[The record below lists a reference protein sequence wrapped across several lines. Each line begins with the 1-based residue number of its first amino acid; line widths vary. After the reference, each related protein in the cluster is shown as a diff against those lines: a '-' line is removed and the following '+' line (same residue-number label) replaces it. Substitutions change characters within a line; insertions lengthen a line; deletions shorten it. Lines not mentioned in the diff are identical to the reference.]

1 MQDEIEKTNQSQK
14 ILISAFECISTN
26 GYANVSLR
34 DIASEAGVALSQIN
48 YYFNNKEG
56 LFVEVVKMM
65 VQKYL
70 KEVEE
75 RLKIDVSPKE
85 KISDLIMYFTE
96 VLEEEPKLFRLLY
109 DLTSMA
115 LWSTR
120 FSSMLSEMFKD
131 MADIIDKHILN
142 TLTLKSKLRN
152 YNSKSLARMLFGA
165 IFGVAIQVMIDPD
178 EKELPKIL
186 SAIELVFN

>member
-70 KEVEE
+70 TEVEE
-75 RLKIDVSPKE
+75 RLKIDVNPKE
-85 KISDLIMYFTE
+85 KMSDFIMYFIE
-96 VLEEEPKLFRLLY
+96 VLEEEPKLFKLLY

-120 FSSMLSEMFKD
+120 FSNMLSEMFKD

-142 TLTLKSKLRN
+142 SLALKSKLRN
-152 YNSKSLARMLFGA
+152 YNSRSLARIIFGA
-165 IFGVAIQVMIDPD
+165 IFGISMQALIDPD
-178 EKELPKIL
+178 EKELLNTL
-186 SAIELVFN
+186 SLIELAFD